1 MYTKALVSLLIAIII
16 ALATVTATRAT
27 AGIEDIGAAA
37 ETMLTE
43 DYSGAVAELES
54 LDLTADC
61 GAFAAMVY
69 LTALIG
75 DRSDAVGTT
84 DVGIAALATIQVL
97 SDTMAEDAALQC
109 ALS

>member
-1 MYTKALVSLLIAIII
+1 MYTKALISLLMAIII
-16 ALATVTATRAT
+16 ALATVTASR
-27 AGIEDIGAAA
+27 AGIEDITAATEMMVA
-37 ETMLTE
+37 E
-43 DYSGAVAELES
+43 DYGRAVAELES

-75 DRSDAVGTT
+75 DRIDAVGTT